1 MKKYTQP
8 SIDVIDME
16 VRNVLCSSND
26 TTDGGD
32 EESVE
37 IGPNTPAEGGVNAA
51 RRRNA
56 WTEYEG
62 R

>member
-16 VRNVLCSSND
+16 VRNVICLSNGE
-26 TTDGGD
+26 TDGGD

-37 IGPNTPAEGGVNAA
+37 TDPNKQAESGVNAA

-56 WTEYEG
+56 WAEYEG